1 MKTMSKS
8 AKKFFAAAVCM
19 SMLLTVFVGCN
30 QLNGGNPSNPQKSS
44 EKKLIEFMFAE
55 AKVDGLHGDIYGK
68 IDEKNKTV
76 LIEVPAKVPTG
87 GIDITKLNASFKIS
101 DKAQLLVGEAV
112 QESGKTKNDFT
123 TGVTYTVKA
132 EDGSVQDYT
141 VTVKEAEE
149 KEFSAL
155 PADQQTEIQ
164 SLYGYYWADDGNKN
178 ECPAIDAERLAV
190 YTSNEFMSMG
200 FTNLRWSRVSSSM
213 WVCYSY
219 AEEDTDYEEKRI
231 IFTFVKDNNGTL
243 KDFDTIVRM
252 NGTYGPYVK
261 GKAPD
266 KFEESGKTYY
276 TYDKATYDKE
286 PKKSPKMF
294 EPALK

>member
-1 MKTMSKS
+1 MRTMSKS
-8 AKKFFAAAVCM
+8 AKKFFAAAACI
-19 SMLLTVFVGCN
+19 SMLLVCFAGCN

-101 DKAQLLVGEAV
+101 DKAQLLIGEAV

-123 TGVTYTVKA
+123 IGVTYTVKA

-155 PADQQTEIQ
+155 PADQQAEIQ
-164 SLYGYYWADDGNKN
+164 SLYGYYWADDGNKH

-243 KDFDTIVRM
+243 KVFDTIVRM

-261 GKAPD
+261 GKEPD

>member
-155 PADQQTEIQ
+155 PAEQQTEIK
-164 SLYGYYWADDGNKN
+164 SLYGSYNKVI
-178 ECPAIDAERLAV
+178 E
-190 YTSNEFMSMG
+190 
-200 FTNLRWSRVSSSM
+200 
-213 WVCYSY
+213 
-219 AEEDTDYEEKRI
+219 
-231 IFTFVKDNNGTL
+231 
-243 KDFDTIVRM
+243 
-252 NGTYGPYVK
+252 
-261 GKAPD
+261 
-266 KFEESGKTYY
+266 
-276 TYDKATYDKE
+276 
-286 PKKSPKMF
+286 
-294 EPALK
+294 

>member
-8 AKKFFAAAVCM
+8 AKKFFAAAACI
-19 SMLLTVFVGCN
+19 SMLLVCFAGCN

-55 AKVDGLHGDIYGK
+55 AKVNGLRGDIYGI
-68 IDEKNKTV
+68 IDEGNKTV

-87 GIDITKLNASFKIS
+87 GINIKKLNASFKIS

-112 QESGKTKNDFT
+112 QESGKTENDFT

-132 EDGSVQDYT
+132 EDGTTQDYT

-155 PADQQTEIQ
+155 PAEQQTEIK
-164 SLYGYYWADDGNKN
+164 SLYGYYWADDGNKH

-190 YTSNEFMSMG
+190 YTDNAFMSMG

-219 AEEDTDYEEKRI
+219 AEDDTDYENKRI

-243 KDFDTIVRM
+243 KVFDTIVLM
-252 NGTYGPYVK
+252 NDTYGPYIR
-261 GKAPD
+261 GKKPD
-266 KFEESGKTYY
+266 TIKEGGETYY
-276 TYDKATYDKE
+276 TYDKND
-286 PKKSPKMF
+286 PKSPKLF
-294 EPALK
+294 EPTMK

>member
-1 MKTMSKS
+1 MRTMSKS
-8 AKKFFAAAVCM
+8 AKKFFAAAACI
-19 SMLLTVFVGCN
+19 SMLLVCFAGCN

-55 AKVDGLHGDIYGK
+55 AKVDGLRGDIYGK
-68 IDEKNKTV
+68 IDEGNKTV

-132 EDGSVQDYT
+132 EDGTTQNYT

-155 PADQQTEIQ
+155 PAEQQTEIK
-164 SLYGYYWADDGNKN
+164 SLYGYYWADDGNKG

-190 YTSNEFMSMG
+190 YTTMEFMSMG

-219 AEEDTDYEEKRI
+219 AEDDTDYENKRI

-243 KDFDTIVRM
+243 KVFDTIVLM
-252 NGTYGPYVK
+252 DGTYGPYVK
-261 GKAPD
+261 GKEPD

-276 TYDKATYDKE
+276 TYDKND
-286 PKKSPKMF
+286 PKSPKLF
-294 EPALK
+294 EPTMK